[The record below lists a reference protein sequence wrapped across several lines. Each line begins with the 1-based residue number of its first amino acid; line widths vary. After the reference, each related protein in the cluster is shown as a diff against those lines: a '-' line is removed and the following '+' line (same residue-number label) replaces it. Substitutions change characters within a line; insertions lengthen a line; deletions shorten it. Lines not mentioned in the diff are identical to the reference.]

1 MGWKSP
7 LQQNDF
13 RQGSFMVS
21 NGNRV
26 EKRKH
31 DRFKAQKE
39 TYVALMNDSVKVGQ
53 IINIS
58 RDGLAFSYIANGPEI
73 TGWHNMS
80 IFLSSSYFYLKD
92 LRFKAISDFLIENNV
107 QFSTVFMKQCGGQ
120 FGELTPTQITQLE
133 YFIANHTVS

>member
-1 MGWKSP
+1 MAG
-7 LQQNDF
+7 
-13 RQGSFMVS
+13 

-31 DRFKAQKE
+31 NRLKTEKE

-58 RDGLAFSYIANGPEI
+58 KDGIAFSYIANGPGI
-73 TGWHNMS
+73 TGWHKMS
-80 IFLSSSYFYLKD
+80 IFLSGDHFYLKD
-92 LRFKAISDFLIENNV
+92 LRFKAISDFLIENDV

-120 FGELTPTQITQLE
+120 FGQLTPAQITQLE